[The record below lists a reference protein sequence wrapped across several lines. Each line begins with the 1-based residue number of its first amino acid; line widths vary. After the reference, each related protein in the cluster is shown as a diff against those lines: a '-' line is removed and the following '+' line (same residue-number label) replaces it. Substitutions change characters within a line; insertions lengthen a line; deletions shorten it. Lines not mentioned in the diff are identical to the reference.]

1 MCVCMRAIVCVCVC
15 VCAGADAAPTGT
27 KGVLSDVSVCL
38 RACANPIA
46 STLMFLRS
54 CCCGSN
60 ALCFLRCGTTSH
72 MSRCYSSCVCVSLP
86 HTCRG
91 GFRFCVC
98 VALPHTCRNGFLLV
112 FVWHCLTHVA
122 MVSFLCLCSCRLLSV
137 LLPFV
142 ASLATA
148 TVRTNAVSGPTCQW
162 IHHLISNQTQQTFG
176 ALVVHRG
183 AIC

>member
-1 MCVCMRAIVCVCVC
+1 MFLYVCAGACLGVGGGGGGGVRTHVCVHACDCVCVCVC

-122 MVSFLCLCSCRLLSV
+122 MVSFLCLCGTASHMSRWFPSCV
-137 LLPFV
+137 
-142 ASLATA
+142 
-148 TVRTNAVSGPTCQW
+148 C
-162 IHHLISNQTQQTFG
+162 
-176 ALVVHRG
+176 VHAG
-183 AIC
+183 C